1 MVALQERLEIGMSR
15 LLTKDTNEKQLLTT
29 FSTRLCYGQCNSFY
43 IPNDDVSD
51 RASVFATCSTCK
63 FHYRIGGKLVF
74 PKKFVKI
81 PLVQR
86 FLKEKIRLQALL

>member
-63 FHYRIGGKLVF
+63 FHYRSSGKLDF
-74 PKKFVKI
+74 PQKFVKVALI
-81 PLVQR
+81 RR
-86 FLKEKIRLQALL
+86 FLRDLQALL